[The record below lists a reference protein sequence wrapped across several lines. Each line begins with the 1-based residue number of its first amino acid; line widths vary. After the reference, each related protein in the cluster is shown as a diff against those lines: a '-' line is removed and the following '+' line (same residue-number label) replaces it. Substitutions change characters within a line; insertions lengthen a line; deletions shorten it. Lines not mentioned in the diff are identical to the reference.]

1 VGWKVVQP
9 SYDSPVR
16 KKKARF
22 LVDNSLGIEVAGVLR
37 DLGWNAVEVS
47 ELGRARHPDESLFSL
62 AWKERRMLLTHDKD
76 FWDDRR
82 FPPDRNPGVVILPGG
97 SGDESALFEALRM
110 LHSVIAPFGTSFPGT
125 KISIS
130 SDGVLTTKSR
140 DRKTG
145 AMTETRYRFTRSWDL
160 EEWKDE

>member
-1 VGWKVVQP
+1 
-9 SYDSPVR
+9 
-16 KKKARF
+16 
-22 LVDNSLGIEVAGVLR
+22 
-37 DLGWNAVEVS
+37 
-47 ELGRARHPDESLFSL
+47 
-62 AWKERRMLLTHDKD
+62 MLLTHDKD

-110 LHSVIAPFGTSFPGT
+110 LHSVIAPFGTSFPAT

-140 DRKTG
+140 DGKTG
-145 AMTETRYRFTRSWDL
+145 AMWLRHAVPSRSRGTWRNGRTTEEQVITFEIIDSLEPLLPKRSKRL
-160 EEWKDE
+160 